1 MRRGGRGGTSEAVV
15 DPPHVSLSS
24 RSRSASSSSSPS
36 STSSTYQRSVMWAV
50 LRLLLLSLFP
60 LRGRLLVLFLLLFP
74 LRRRLLILFLLLLR
88 NRRSWPAT
96 SSTLRRTS
104 RSPAPP

>member
-24 RSRSASSSSSPS
+24 RSRSASSSSSPF
-36 STSSTYQRSVMWAV
+36 STSTYEKSVMWAV
-50 LRLLLLSLFP
+50 LRLILLLSLF
-60 LRGRLLVLFLLLFP
+60 LLGGSLLVLFLLLFL
-74 LRRRLLILFLLLLR
+74 LRRRLLVLFLLLLR

-104 RSPAPP
+104 RSPALP